1 VAAGAGRE
9 AGREKFSAQMMLDA
23 GLQAATPVRW
33 IHGRED
39 ASLGLGLESGKILK
53 LRRNR
58 EEIIFSLWLL
68 IET

>member
-1 VAAGAGRE
+1 
-9 AGREKFSAQMMLDA
+9 MMLDA